1 MLLFATLKDVLLYLL
16 ESAACLSVF
25 YLFYYFFLKK
35 ENCFNYNRFYLLA
48 AVIFS
53 VVFPL
58 IHVNY
63 NPIVV
68 PEALNNLHETTK
80 NVFNY
85 EDTEYEYTISA
96 INERP
101 FFFWWEAL
109 TFVYGMATILLGIK
123 LFVQIRTVREF
134 IWTRRNHIRFNK
146 HYFLINTDGF
156 MPTFAFFNYLFWD
169 NKQKLTEAETKQII
183 AHEEVHIKQ
192 RHSIDIMLMEVLK
205 VVFWFNPLIY
215 LYKSTFEEVHEYEA
229 DYVAAGQGDKTAY
242 TQLLAK
248 MVLKKMGFNLGSHF
262 ARNKTLKR
270 VDRIIGNK
278 KTNALKLLLPI
289 PMVAL
294 LFFIFSC
301 DSVEINHKVE
311 IEGIAY
317 QAGFENQDI
326 RPSPKDGFPL
336 WIENITDAM
345 EWSTSKEQYPLN
357 GTVTVMFD
365 INTLGKIKNIQV
377 LESLKE
383 EYDEIVIK
391 ALEDSNKTDAWNVA
405 SKNGRKTTTKVK
417 MPIKF
422 KAG

>member
-1 MLLFATLKDVLLYLL
+1 MLLFETLKDVLIYLL

-63 NPIVV
+63 NPVAM
-68 PEALNNLHETTK
+68 PEALNNLHETT

-85 EDTEYEYTISA
+85 ENTPYEYTISA
-96 INERP
+96 KNERP

-109 TFVYGMATILLGIK
+109 AFIYGVATILLGIK
-123 LFVQIRTVREF
+123 LFIQIRTVRDF
-134 IWTRRNHIRFNK
+134 IWSRRNNTRFNR
-146 HYFLINTDGF
+146 HYFLINTDGY

-169 NKQKLTEAETKQII
+169 NKQELTATEKEQII
-183 AHEEVHIKQ
+183 AHEEVHIRQ
-192 RHSIDIMLMEVLK
+192 WHSIDIILMEVLK
-205 VVFWFNPLIY
+205 VIFWFNPLIY

-229 DYVAAGQGDKTAY
+229 DFIAVQQGNKKAY
-242 TQLLAK
+242 TRLLVK
-248 MVLKKMGFNLGSHF
+248 MVFNKMGFNLGSHF

-270 VDRIIGNK
+270 VNRIIDNK

-301 DSVEINHKVE
+301 DSVKINHDIEINE
-311 IEGIAY
+311 IAY

-326 RPSPKDGFPL
+326 RPSPKDGFPM
-336 WIENITDAM
+336 WIENITEVM
-345 EWSTSKEQYPLN
+345 QWSTSKEQYAMS

-365 INTLGKIKNIQV
+365 INTLGKIKNIQI
-377 LESLKE
+377 LESFKR

-391 ALEDSNKTDAWNVA
+391 ALKDSNKSDEWNVA
-405 SKNGRKTTTKVK
+405 YKNGGKTTTKVK

>member
-1 MLLFATLKDVLLYLL
+1 MLLFETLKDVLLYLL

-25 YLFYYFFLKK
+25 YLFYYFFLRK

-48 AVIFS
+48 AVTFS

-58 IHVNY
+58 IHVSY
-63 NPIVV
+63 NPISV
-68 PEALNNLHETTK
+68 PEVLNNIHEAS
-80 NVFNY
+80 NEVFIDEN
-85 EDTEYEYTISA
+85 TPWKYTISA
-96 INERP
+96 LNERP

-109 TFVYGMATILLGIK
+109 AFVYGMATILLGIK
-123 LFVQIRTVREF
+123 LFIQIRTVRDF
-134 IWTRRNHIRFNK
+134 IWTRRNSIRFNN
-146 HYFLINTDGF
+146 HYFLVNTDGF

-169 NKQKLTEAETKQII
+169 NNQQLSEAETKQII

-192 RHSIDIMLMEVLK
+192 RHSFDIMLMEVLK
-205 VVFWFNPLIY
+205 VVFWFNPLMY

-229 DYVAAGQGDKTAY
+229 DYGAVKQGNKTAY
-242 TQLLAK
+242 TQLLVK
-248 MVLKKMGFNLGSHF
+248 MVFKKMGFNLGSHF
-262 ARNKTLKR
+262 AKNKTLKR
-270 VDRIIGNK
+270 VDRIVGAK

-311 IEGIAY
+311 IKGIAY
-317 QAGFENQDI
+317 QAGFESGDT
-326 RPSPKDGFPL
+326 RPSPKDGFPI
-336 WIENITDAM
+336 WIENITDVM
-345 EWSTSKEQYPLN
+345 EWSTNKEQYPMN

-365 INTLGKIKNIQV
+365 INTLGKIKNIQI

-391 ALEDSNKTDAWNVA
+391 ALEDSNKWDDWDVA
-405 SKNGRKTTTKVK
+405 YKNGRKTTTKVK

-422 KAG
+422 KAT